1 MTYTRE
7 QLEQMDTDELDR
19 LAFGMA
25 DGDVV
30 SVKPAAVRILYPG
43 DLDNPQARFDQEGM
57 AWARSVDLSE
67 PVDLSVNDAGDLCL
81 EDGHHRWFAA
91 KKCSRSLRGTV
102 TIKGK
107 PIERLLLLQEA
118 APTATNRSRR
128 PGKHSGR

>member
-7 QLEQMDTDELDR
+7 QLEQMDIDELDR

-43 DLDNPQARFDQEGM
+43 DLANPQARFDREGM
-57 AWARSVDLSE
+57 AWARTVDLSE
-67 PVDLSVNDAGDLCL
+67 PVDLSVNDAGELCL

-107 PIERLLLLQEA
+107 PIERLLQQQEA
-118 APTATNRSRR
+118 APRPRR
-128 PGKHSGR
+128 PGKRSGS